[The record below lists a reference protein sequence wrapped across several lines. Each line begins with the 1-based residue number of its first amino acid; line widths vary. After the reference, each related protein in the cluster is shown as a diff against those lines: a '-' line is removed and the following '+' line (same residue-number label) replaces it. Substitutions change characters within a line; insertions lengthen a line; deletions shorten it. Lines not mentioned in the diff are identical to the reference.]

1 MQAQQAEQ
9 ASCGAEVHAGGRV
22 AVLVLTLTLGLL
34 AEDPLKARG
43 AEAALVV
50 VAGAPVLAQ
59 QELVIADIWKT
70 TLAPVV
76 VGQAIVALGSGAA
89 LSALTV
95 AGLVAA
101 VGHRT
106 HSIAVAVYTY
116 ILIVQLGG
124 AIPVVTQT
132 AVLAVLPPGVVFATD
147 AVHHIQEVYET
158 AAVGVTVTLAVCGVG
173 RGKKSIR
180 KDYLGS
186 SFCCLHSSQSI
197 NCQNSQKNPTC
208 TQQWNMQA
216 WTGLGT
222 WHATNGMKGADSGC
236 QADTARE

>member
-76 VGQAIVALGSGAA
+76 VGQAIVTLGSGAA

-124 AIPVVTQT
+124 AIPVVPQT

-173 RGKKSIR
+173 RGKKA
-180 KDYLGS
+180 LGRTIWAHLSAACTALNQS
-186 SFCCLHSSQSI
+186 S
-197 NCQNSQKNPTC
+197 
-208 TQQWNMQA
+208 
-216 WTGLGT
+216 
-222 WHATNGMKGADSGC
+222 
-236 QADTARE
+236 E